1 MPRAYIIARR
11 AISYRKKYRPLRK
24 ERVSLKQS
32 PFCLLTKG
40 TLFRV
45 KKLQKRCLQK
55 VMKQT
60 RTRKRSA
67 VNKSA

>member
-1 MPRAYIIARR
+1 MPRAYIVARR

-24 ERVSLKQS
+24 ERVSLEQS

-55 VMKQT
+55 L
-60 RTRKRSA
+60 
-67 VNKSA
+67 